1 MTITNEIAN
10 EIRGQMA
17 RRRVNQTQLAA
28 RLGMS
33 QPALS
38 RQLNGHTPMTVDF
51 VERVAQELEVPVSTL
66 LNLSGLTAISPE
78 YAMLGAA

>member
-17 RRRVNQTQLAA
+17 RRRINQTQLAA

-51 VERVAQELEVPVSTL
+51 VERVADELGVPVTTL
-66 LNLSGLTAISPE
+66 LTLPGLTAISDD
-78 YAMLGAA
+78 YAMLGVA